1 MLKPSSGTHKW
12 KFFRSGGFD
21 QVRLETADDL
31 MNLDQLDQKLWA
43 VLSCPVNGLRFDK
56 KTLELIDTDKD
67 GRIRVPEIIA
77 AVKWAG
83 SRLKNP
89 ADMTRQSGSLALDE
103 INDSTPEGK
112 QILASARQILI
123 NLGKAGSTSISS
135 EDSGDLAKI
144 LKGTRF
150 NGDGIITVL
159 SGSTDEEKSLIQTI
173 IDLTGST
180 VDRSGDPGISESQI
194 ISFFNQVESYL
205 TWWNQS
211 LENRKII
218 FPLGDETASASKV
231 LNEVK
236 VKIDDYFTRCL
247 LADFDEKASS
257 VLNASESEFA
267 SLSPLNLHES
277 SAGIATL
284 PLSKIEPGKN
294 LNLTSGINPAWSA
307 KIEAF
312 HQKVVIPL
320 LGKKS
325 SISRADW
332 IEINQKFA
340 PFEIWQA
347 EKPETKVESI
357 SPEDMN
363 KLLSGGMKDLLLSL
377 IAQDNALAAEAA
389 GIDSVDKL
397 VRFHRDLFKLLNNF
411 VSFRDFYTKKDKAIF
426 QAGELYLDGRCCEL
440 CIEVED
446 AGKHSPLANLSGTY
460 LAYCQLI
467 RRGTGEKMIIA
478 AAFTN
483 GSTENL
489 MVGRNGVFY
498 DRTGSDW
505 DATII
510 KILDHPIS
518 IRQAFFAPYQRL
530 ARMISQQLEKMAA
543 AKDKAIEQKH
553 AEHVSAT
560 AQKTETLHQQAVTAP
575 PANPAQ
581 VQQPFD
587 VGKFAGIFAA
597 IGLAI
602 GAIGGVLAA
611 IFGGILGLHW
621 WQMPL
626 AFGGLI
632 LAISGPSMIM
642 AWLKLR
648 MRNLSPILDS
658 NGWAVNTQAKINIPF
673 GRSLTELAKLPEGS
687 ERSLQD
693 PYAEKKRPWK
703 LYWTLAIL
711 LFIALYLWD
720 QGYIQSWIGM
730 EVPAPP
736 AIPAATK

>member
-1 MLKPSSGTHKW
+1 MQFSSSVTHKW

-21 QVRLETADDL
+21 QVRLETSDDL
-31 MNLDQLDQKLWA
+31 MNLDQLDKKLWA

-77 AVKWAG
+77 AVKWTG
-83 SRLKNP
+83 TRLKNP
-89 ADMTRQSGSLALDE
+89 ADITKQSDSLSLNA
-103 INDSTPEGK
+103 INDQTPEGK
-112 QILASARQILI
+112 QILASARQILL
-123 NLGKAGSTSISS
+123 NLGKTDSTHITSD
-135 EDSGDLAKI
+135 DSGDLAKI

-180 VDRSGDPGISESQI
+180 IDRSGDPGISESQI
-194 ISFFNQVESYL
+194 ISFFNQLESYL
-205 TWWNQS
+205 AWFNQS
-211 LENRKII
+211 QEKRKIL
-218 FPLGDETASASKV
+218 FPLGDETTSALKI
-231 LNEVK
+231 LNDVK

-247 LADFDEKASS
+247 LSSFDEKASP

-267 SLSPLNLHES
+267 SLSPLNLNES

-284 PLSKIEPGKN
+284 PLSKIEAGKN

-307 KIEAF
+307 RIESF
-312 HQKVVIPL
+312 HQQVVVPL
-320 LGKKS
+320 LGKKTT
-325 SISRADW
+325 ISRADW
-332 IEINQKFA
+332 LEINQIFA
-340 PFEIWQA
+340 PFEAWQS
-347 EKPETKVESI
+347 EKPETKVESV
-357 SPEDMN
+357 SPEEMK
-363 KLLSGGMKDLLLSL
+363 KLLSGGMKEQLLSL
-377 IAQDNALAAEAA
+377 ITQDNALVEEAA

-397 VRFHRDLFKLLNNF
+397 VRFHRDLFRLLNNF

-467 RRGTGEKMIIA
+467 RRGTGEKMVIA

-483 GSTENL
+483 GGTENL

-498 DRTGSDW
+498 DRSGSDW

-543 AKDKAIEQKH
+543 AKDKAIEQKQS
-553 AEHVSAT
+553 AHVSTT
-560 AQKTETLHQQAVTAP
+560 AVKTETLGQQATTAP
-575 PANPAQ
+575 AAQPA

-611 IFGGILGLHW
+611 ILGGILGLHW

-626 AFGGLI
+626 AFAGLI
-632 LAISGPSMIM
+632 LIISGPSMVL

-658 NGWAVNTQAKINIPF
+658 NGWAVNTQAKINLPF
-673 GRSLTELAKLPEGS
+673 GRSLTEIAKLPEGS

-703 LYWTLAIL
+703 LYWALAIL

>member
-1 MLKPSSGTHKW
+1 MLLTQPPAHKW

-21 QVRLETADDL
+21 QVRLETSEDL

-43 VLSCPVNGLRFDK
+43 VLSCPVNGIRFDK
-56 KTLELIDTDKD
+56 RTLELIDTDRD

-83 SRLKNP
+83 NLLKNP
-89 ADMTRQSGSLALDE
+89 ADITKQSDTLPLDA
-103 INDSTPEGK
+103 INDSTDEGK
-112 QILASARQILI
+112 QIIASAKQILI
-123 NLGKAGSTSISS
+123 NLGKSDSVAISAA
-135 EDSGDLAKI
+135 DSGDLSRI

-150 NGDGIITVL
+150 NGDGVITVL
-159 SGSTDEEKSLIQTI
+159 SGNSDSEKKVIQTI
-173 IDLTGST
+173 MDLTGS
-180 VDRSGDPGISESQI
+180 VIDRSGEPGITEPQI
-194 ISFFNQVESYL
+194 LSFFNQIEGYL
-205 TWWNQS
+205 TWLAKAEAESKN
-211 LENRKII
+211 LL
-218 FPLGDETASASKV
+218 PLGKDTAGGFKILSD
-231 LNEVK
+231 VK
-236 VKIDDYFTRCL
+236 VKIDDYFTRCR
-247 LADFDEKASS
+247 LADFDEKASE
-257 VLNASESEFA
+257 VLNSSLSEFA
-267 SLSPLNLHES
+267 SLSPLSLTEQNGE
-277 SAGIATL
+277 IAAL
-284 PLSKIEPGKN
+284 PL
-294 LNLTSGINPAWSA
+294 A
-307 KIEAF
+307 KIEAGKNLSLTTGLNPAWAAKIESF
-312 HQKVVIPL
+312 HQQVVIPL

-325 SISRADW
+325 TISRADW
-332 IEINQKFA
+332 LEIKEKFS

-347 EKPETKVESI
+347 EKPETVVESLGLDELKSLHSGTI
-357 SPEDMN
+357 KDQ
-363 KLLSGGMKDLLLSL
+363 LLALV
-377 IAQDNALAAEAA
+377 AQDNELVKEAA

-467 RRGTGEKMIIA
+467 RRGTGEKMVIA

-483 GSTENL
+483 GGTENL

-498 DRTGSDW
+498 DRSGADW

-543 AKDKAIEQKH
+543 AKDKAMEQKH
-553 AEHVSAT
+553 AEQVSST
-560 AQKTETLHQQAVTAP
+560 VVKTEAISQQQASS
-575 PANPAQ
+575 PAAQQPAQ
-581 VQQPFD
+581 PPFD

-602 GAIGGVLAA
+602 GAIGGILTA
-611 IFGGILGLHW
+611 ILGGILGLHW

-632 LAISGPSMIM
+632 LAISGPSMLM

-658 NGWAVNTQAKINIPF
+658 NGWAVNTQAKINLPF
-673 GRSLTELAKLPEGS
+673 GRSLTEIAKLPEGS

-703 LYWTLAIL
+703 LYWALLIL

-730 EVPAPP
+730 EVKAPP
-736 AIPAATK
+736 AVPAATK